1 MEYKIYKCIKLL
13 IEDYK
18 YYKNKANLYNRWML
32 IWFQHKHILIKII
45 IKEILMRAKIMKK
58 DKFKINRILYNKKEY
73 KLQKNLIVF
82 NKMQI
87 I

>member
-45 IKEILMRAKIMKK
+45 IKEILMRTKIMKK
-58 DKFKINRILYNKKEY
+58 DKCKINRILYNKKEY